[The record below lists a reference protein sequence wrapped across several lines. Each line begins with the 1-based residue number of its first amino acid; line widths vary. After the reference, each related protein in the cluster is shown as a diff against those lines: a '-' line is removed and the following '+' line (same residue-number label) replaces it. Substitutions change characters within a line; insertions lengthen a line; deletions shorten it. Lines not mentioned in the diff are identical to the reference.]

1 MSENGYDL
9 KPAHRRRVMLL
20 AIVLFGVAAML
31 PRPASSESKDD
42 TTGAVSKA
50 EPALKQDGTPSH
62 PFADASECPASTDL
76 IIWPSGRAIP
86 SLPPEISVCIVGN
99 QSFNE
104 GGSDV
109 QVHGR

>member
-1 MSENGYDL
+1 MPENSCGL
-9 KPAHRRRVMLL
+9 KRPRLILSVAIIVIGAAALLPQPAN
-20 AIVLFGVAAML
+20 
-31 PRPASSESKDD
+31 SESKDD
-42 TTGAVSKA
+42 TTGTLSKA
-50 EPALKQDGTPSH
+50 EPALRQDGTPSH

-76 IIWPSGRAIP
+76 IIWPNGRAIP

>member
-1 MSENGYDL
+1 MTEHGYDL
-9 KPAHRRRVMLL
+9 KPAHHRRVMLL
-20 AIVLFGVAAML
+20 AIVLFCAAAML
-31 PRPASSESKDD
+31 PQPANSESKDD
-42 TTGAVSKA
+42 TTGTVSKA
-50 EPALKQDGTPSH
+50 EPALRQDGTPSH